1 MKRPVV
7 RRVLPAALLI
17 FSLALPLVSP
27 ASAFFWNRKD
37 EDPSVADFSKNGLVG
52 TVISFT
58 QEDFVLENGG
68 GAAISGITIDT
79 LPDPGAGILLM
90 GGQPVLAGSLL
101 EHSALGG
108 LRFQCSA
115 NPSVTTA
122 QFSFTPILSSEQA
135 CPAATVTLY
144 LLTEENQAPIARNM
158 ELSTYKNVAVT
169 GYFDA
174 VDADGDLLTFQLT
187 STPARGSVTL
197 AEDGSSRFVYTPYEN
212 KTGSDSFT
220 YVAVDPAGNTSPEA
234 RISLRIEKPATSVT
248 YADLEGSS
256 AHKAAIRLAEEGIYV
271 GEYVNGQYFFQPD
284 QPVSRAQ
291 FLTMAM
297 GAAGLEPLEDV
308 SVTGFADDAAI
319 PAWAK
324 GAVSAAL
331 KAGAIQGS
339 RDASGAPVFQ
349 ADSCITRGEATV
361 MLNSLL
367 GVSDVPVEVFSDGGS
382 GHWAAQAAANLASS
396 GVIRGEET
404 GAAALSS
411 QLTRAEVAELLDGAL
426 DVVAAREGGSWLPW

>member
-1 MKRPVV
+1 MKRPAPL
-7 RRVLPAALLI
+7 RSALAPLLAAAVI
-17 FSLALPLVSP
+17 CSLAAP

-58 QEDFVLENGG
+58 QEDFVLENGA
-68 GAAISGITIDT
+68 GAAISAVTIDT
-79 LPDPGAGILLM
+79 LPDPGAGTLLM
-90 GGQPVLAGSLL
+90 GGQPIQAGSLV
-101 EHSALGG
+101 ERSALGG
-108 LRFQCSA
+108 LRFQCSP
-115 NPSVTTA
+115 NPTLTTA
-122 QFSFTPILSSEQA
+122 HFTFTPILSSDQSCE
-135 CPAATVTLY
+135 PVTVTIY

-158 ELSTYKNVAVT
+158 ELSTYKNVAIT

-187 STPARGSVTL
+187 STPARGAVTL
-197 AEDGSSRFVYTPYEN
+197 AEDGSSRFVYPPYET

-234 RISLRIEKPATSVT
+234 KVSLRIEKPATSVT
-248 YADLEGSS
+248 YADLGDSP

-271 GEYVNGQYFFQPD
+271 GEYVNGQYFFQPN

-297 GAAGLEPLEDV
+297 GIAGLEPLEDV

-319 PAWAK
+319 PTWAK

-339 RDASGAPVFQ
+339 RDDSGAPVFQ
-349 ADSCITRGEATV
+349 ADSYITRAEATV
-361 MLNSLL
+361 MLNNLL
-367 GVSDVPVEVFSDGGS
+367 GVSDVPMEVFWDGGS
-382 GHWAAQAAANLASS
+382 DHWAAQAAANLAAS

-404 GAAALSS
+404 GAAALSN

-426 DVVAAREGGSWLPW
+426 DVVAAREGDSWLPW